1 MIMASVMFT
10 AAACN
15 KQPLRDTTK
24 PALTPSEEGSE
35 MDQNKDKAM
44 MQKETGGMETK
55 DEAMKSEDTMKKD
68 DTMMKDEPAMM
79 KKAGEYKD
87 YSVEITNAAQAAGSK
102 VVLFFYAPWC
112 PFCRAA
118 DADFQA
124 HGDKIPVGVTVLKTS
139 YDNETALKQKY
150 GVTYQ
155 HTFVQID
162 NNGNLVTKWISGD
175 TDQLAKN
182 IK

>member
-1 MIMASVMFT
+1 M
-10 AAACN
+10 
-15 KQPLRDTTK
+15 
-24 PALTPSEEGSE
+24 G
-35 MDQNKDKAM
+35 KDAM
-44 MQKETGGMETK
+44 MKEATSS
-55 DEAMKSEDTMKKD
+55 DEMMKKD
-68 DTMMKDEPAMM
+68 SMMKDESSMM
-79 KKAGEYKD
+79 QKSGEYKD
-87 YSVEITNAAQAAGSK
+87 YSAQAMAAAQAAGHK
-102 VVLFFYAPWC
+102 VVLYFYAPWC

-124 HGDKIPVGVTVLKTS
+124 HGDKIPAGVTVLKTS

-162 NNGNLVTKWISGD
+162 NSGNLVTKWISGD
-175 TDQLAKN
+175 TELLAKN